1 MGDFVIFLFDSAICV
16 ETVVNGSDFFRV
28 KKHEKFAIITLQ
40 TMRFAIIGL
49 LTWTLL

>member
-1 MGDFVIFLFDSAICV
+1 MEEEA
-16 ETVVNGSDFFRV
+16 EAVVANGLTREESPATD
-28 KKHEKFAIITLQ
+28 EKFAIITLQ